1 MVLITGGAASG
12 KRLFAEGLKSS
23 FPNKK
28 IKIVSDY
35 PEKVISDLQN
45 GLAPLEEVKKYLA
58 AFNDELELFVITR
71 EVGSGVIPVDG
82 FERLWREEAGR
93 VNCFLASA
101 ADEVYLMNCGIGRK
115 IK

>member
-35 PEKVISDLQN
+35 P
-45 GLAPLEEVKKYLA
+45 
-58 AFNDELELFVITR
+58 
-71 EVGSGVIPVDG
+71 
-82 FERLWREEAGR
+82 
-93 VNCFLASA
+93 
-101 ADEVYLMNCGIGRK
+101 
-115 IK
+115 